1 MGKKVLIIDES
12 KLVRDYLAKKLNE
25 YGLEVVEGLNGL
37 DGSIKLRSELPD
49 LVVMD
54 YFLSRKSS
62 VELLTE
68 KTENRNT
75 TAVPVILMA
84 SNVDRS
90 NLIKLAKYN
99 VKKIFSKPVK
109 MDSFIKTVSEL
120 IHVDLEFDETPC
132 IIEAH
137 FNDDIMFIEIA
148 QGLNKE
154 KIELLKYKIAELLD
168 IYQVDT
174 PKVLIMMSNLSLKS
188 DDTGKLEALFDT
200 IIEHAG
206 TKPRFIKVL
215 TSSKFVKDYL
225 KSDKELSEIGV
236 ADNLGD
242 AMDDLLGLK
251 PDDIAHDEVVHNKL
265 LKTSAPK
272 KDKAESIQMRFDSEK
287 TQENMSEPYS
297 KLRGELDVAVVDDD
311 IVIQELV
318 KTVFSETNWNIT
330 VYENGKQF
338 VDDLD
343 NHEFSLVYLDLMMP
357 EMNGFQVLQH
367 LQKEGIKL
375 PIIVFSALSRKE
387 TVVKAVSFG
396 IHSYLI
402 KPLKPVELMNKAI
415 EVVSTNF

>member
-1 MGKKVLIIDES
+1 MNKKVLIIDES
-12 KLVRDYLAKKLNE
+12 TLVRDYLSKKLKE
-25 YGLEVVEGLNGL
+25 YDLQVIEGLNGL
-37 DGSIKLRSELPD
+37 DGSIKLRNEMPD

-62 VELLTE
+62 IELLTE
-68 KTENRNT
+68 KMENRN
-75 TAVPVILMA
+75 VSSIPVILMA

-120 IHVDLEFDETPC
+120 INVELAFDDTPS

-137 FNDDIMFIEIA
+137 FNDEIMFIEIA

-154 KIELLKYKIAELLD
+154 KIELLKYKITELLD
-168 IYQVDT
+168 IYQVET
-174 PKVLIMMSNLSLKS
+174 PKVLIMMSNLTLKNE
-188 DDTGKLEALFDT
+188 DAGKLNKLFET
-200 IIEHAG
+200 IVEYGH
-206 TKPRFIKVL
+206 TKPQYIKVL
-215 TSSKFVKDYL
+215 TSSKFVKEYINSS
-225 KSDKELSEIGV
+225 SDFGEVGV
-236 ADNLGD
+236 ADNLSD

-251 PDDIAHDEVVHNKL
+251 PDDVAHDEVVHDKL

-272 KDKAESIQMRFDSEK
+272 KEMEESFQMRFDSEK
-287 TQENMSEPYS
+287 TGGEPEPYS
-297 KLRGELDVAVVDDD
+297 KLRGEIDLAVVDDD

-318 KTVFSETNWNIT
+318 KTVFSETNWNVT

-338 VDDLD
+338 VEDLG
-343 NHEFSLVYLDLMMP
+343 NHEFSLVFLDLMMP
-357 EMNGFQVLQH
+357 EMNGFQVLQY
-367 LQKEGIKL
+367 LQEKKIQL

-387 TVVKAVSFG
+387 TVVKAVGFG

-402 KPLKPVELMNKAI
+402 KPLKPNEIMNKAI
-415 EVVSTNF
+415 EVVNTNF